1 MVRKQEDQE
10 QYSMAAVATVGPF
23 YTNLK
28 TLGQD
33 YQTIMTVPYSTFTSR
48 AGDGKI
54 YFLILNSH

>member
-54 YFLILNSH
+54 